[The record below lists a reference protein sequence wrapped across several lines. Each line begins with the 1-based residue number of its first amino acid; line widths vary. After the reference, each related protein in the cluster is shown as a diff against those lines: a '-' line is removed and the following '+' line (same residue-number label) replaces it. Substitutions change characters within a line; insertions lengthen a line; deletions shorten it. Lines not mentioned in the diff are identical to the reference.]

1 MKQILLYNSHTKNE
15 PLFSEVI
22 ESLRQQKF
30 IFTIFSRNADPRKNG
45 TPLLSSNKALV
56 LSLLPVWYLL
66 YFIIFSF
73 RTLLFKPRI
82 LICLHW
88 PEKLI
93 FSPIAHLLK
102 WRVLWIELPDSINPP
117 HFFVCK
123 KLYQWSAVN
132 SEIIMF
138 SHQQEKQFREYVPH
152 NKSVNLL
159 KPLAYPNAPFHQQ
172 DLFKALA
179 DRPRHRFVIGA
190 IVENLEK
197 KFIERLLSALAIGLS
212 VCSTLELM
220 IIGDGENRK
229 QLLWLIRKMGLGNHV
244 WLVGS
249 STDFIR
255 WLEHVDMYVLPYESP
270 SLEDIAKTILVMGQ
284 GIPVLGHISAG
295 LDEVVNSRTGAL
307 VDITDS
313 ETIAR
318 HIIHLEQ
325 AGDLRKSIGKEAKQA
340 AIHLTFEQFILDF
353 STILSGKESSDK
365 HI

>member
-1 MKQILLYNSHTKNE
+1 MKQILIYNTLTKNE

-30 IFTIFSRNADPRKNG
+30 IFTIFSNNNDPRKNG
-45 TPLLSSNKALV
+45 TPLLPVNSFLV
-56 LSLLPVWYLL
+56 LSLLPIWFLL
-66 YFIIFSF
+66 YFIVFGF
-73 RTLLFKPRI
+73 RTLMFKPRTVM
-82 LICLHW
+82 CLHW

-93 FSPIAHLLK
+93 FSPIAYFFK
-102 WRVLWIELPDSINPP
+102 WRVIWIELPDACKPP
-117 HFFVCK
+117 DFFLYK
-123 KLYQWSAVN
+123 KLYQRSAGY
-132 SEIIMF
+132 SEIIVF
-138 SHQQEKQFREYVPH
+138 SGQQEKLFREH
-152 NKSVNLL
+152 FRTNKALNLVR
-159 KPLAYPNAPFHQQ
+159 PLTYPNAPSHQQ

-190 IVENLEK
+190 IVENLDK
-197 KFIERLLSALAIGLS
+197 NVIERLLSALAIGLT

-220 IIGDGENRK
+220 IIGDGQNRK

-249 STDFIR
+249 SSDFIR

-284 GIPVLGHISAG
+284 GIPVLGHLSAG
-295 LDEVVNSRTGAL
+295 LDEVINSRTGAL

-325 AGDLRKSIGKEAKQA
+325 AGDLRKSIGKEAKRA
-340 AIHLTFEQFILDF
+340 AGNLTFEQFILDF
-353 STILSGKESSDK
+353 SALLSGKEQRD
-365 HI
+365 